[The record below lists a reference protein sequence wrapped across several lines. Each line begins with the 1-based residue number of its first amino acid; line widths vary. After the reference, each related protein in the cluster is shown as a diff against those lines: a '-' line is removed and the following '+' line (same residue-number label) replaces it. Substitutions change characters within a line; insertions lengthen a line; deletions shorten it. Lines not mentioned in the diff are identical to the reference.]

1 MVFSIHDSDVASDAV
16 AAAVEVEQL
25 LGSSARTA
33 ANHKNIEN
41 ARRLLEAIYRCSLRS
56 EPAVQPGVQWSK
68 FDAEF
73 LDRSTA
79 TALAVVFT
87 NLDSSLNDVFRKLP
101 DLIRQ
106 LHEIVN
112 SDVTA
117 VETPKLERLRRFF
130 LELSRYATGQ
140 SSSASLR

>member
-25 LGSSARTA
+25 LGSRARTA
-33 ANHKNIEN
+33 ADQKGMEN
-41 ARRLLEAIYRCSLRS
+41 ARKLMEAIYRCSLRS
-56 EPAVQPGVQWSK
+56 EPAVQPGVRWSK

-87 NLDSSLNDVFRKLP
+87 NLDSSLKDVFRKLP

-112 SDVTA
+112 SDVTS
-117 VETPKLERLRRFF
+117 VETLKLERLRRFF

-140 SSSASLR
+140 SYSASLR